1 MTKTELLDHN
11 IWRFLNKIGE
21 MPISIIL
28 HPKFIHGLIDENN
41 DFTKFSNTM
50 NIYELPFKYRG
61 IVIYESLQLNEE
73 QIELTLK
80 L

>member
-1 MTKTELLDHN
+1 MTRAELLDHN
-11 IWRFLNKIGE
+11 IWRFINKTNE

-50 NIYELPFKYRG
+50 NIYEFPFKYRG
-61 IVIYESLQLNEE
+61 IVIFESLQLNEE

>member
-1 MTKTELLDHN
+1 MSRTELLDHN

-21 MPISIIL
+21 MPSSIIL
-28 HPKFIHGLIDENN
+28 NPRFVHGLIDENN